1 MKIKYSIGI
10 LCFTLFGLGACLD
23 DQSSLGNRELSEIT
37 ISAPHDT
44 LTAYFGE
51 EFVVSHLSVE
61 QSGEELPLAYE
72 WSYGTLNTDEDGMAS
87 YPIKDSLHIVSH
99 DPELKYAFRELG
111 TFGLRLRVDNGET
124 IRYKYFVLQVDTEFS
139 EGITILSRDGD
150 GKGRIS
156 FMRTLTKEEI
166 NTGKVPMFRTDI
178 MELINPGTKMEDV
191 TDMVQVNNRLLVCS
205 GDAGRIYN
213 MDSRTF
219 DIEGMTSFKELYPG
233 CAFVK
238 FAGVS
243 ANNNIYL
250 VSRDRRGYV
259 YDYVLDELMLT
270 EYFKDL
276 DVDAAVSVD
285 RPVFVNYETSEFY
298 SLSLGGVNSSLNRY
312 VDFNIWG
319 ICAVGSSVYVMATY
333 KVMPS
338 YIYLSQTT
346 FSLGNPTILQFYDS
360 PVSLKVNRNS
370 LFAGSKSYSCLY
382 YTCEDGIYYWDL
394 KKQLSTT
401 PVISIPVGMEITSLS
416 MNPDGTLLY
425 VGLYE
430 KEGTEALKGHLY
442 VYDVKTSVLV
452 NQCHNIA
459 DKPIAIVYKE
469 RV

>member
-1 MKIKYSIGI
+1 MKTKYVIGV
-10 LCFTLFGLGACLD
+10 LCFTLFGVVACLD
-23 DQSSLGNRELSEIT
+23 DQSSLGDRVLSEIT
-37 ISAPHDT
+37 ISAPYDT

-61 QSGEELPLAYE
+61 QSGKELPLVYE
-72 WSYGTLNTDEDGMAS
+72 WSYGTLNMDEDGMVA
-87 YPIKDSLHIVSH
+87 YPIKDSLHVVSH

-156 FMRTLTKEEI
+156 FMRTLTREEI
-166 NTGKVPMFRTDI
+166 NTGKVPVFRTDI
-178 MELINPGTKMEDV
+178 MELINPGTEMADV

-205 GDAGRIYN
+205 GETGRIYN

-219 DIEGMTSFKELYPG
+219 DIEGMTSFKELYPR

-276 DVDAAVSVD
+276 DVDVAVSVD
-285 RPVFVNYETSEFY
+285 RPVFVNYETSMFY
-298 SLSLGGVNSSLNRY
+298 SPSLGGVNSSLNRY
-312 VDFNIWG
+312 VDFNIEG
-319 ICAVGSSVYVMATY
+319 ICSVGSNVYVIATY
-333 KVMPS
+333 KAMPS

-346 FSLGNPTILQFYDS
+346 FSLGNPTVLQFYDS

-370 LFAGSKSYSCLY
+370 LFAGSKSCSCLY
-382 YTCEDGIYYWDL
+382 YTCEDGVYYWDL

-416 MNPDGTLLY
+416 MNSDGTSLY

-430 KEGTEALKGHLY
+430 KEGTETLKGHLY
-442 VYDVKTSVLV
+442 VYDVKTSTLIG
-452 NQCHNIA
+452 QYHNIA
-459 DKPIAIVYKE
+459 GRPVAIIYKK

>member
-23 DQSSLGNRELSEIT
+23 DQSSLGDRELSEIT

-166 NTGKVPMFRTDI
+166 NTGKVPVFRTDI
-178 MELINPGTKMEDV
+178 TELINPGTKMEDV

-285 RPVFVNYETSEFY
+285 RPVFVNYETSVFY
-298 SLSLGGVNSSLNRY
+298 SPSLGGVTSSLNRY

-360 PVSLKVNRNS
+360 LVSLKVNRNS

-425 VGLYE
+425 VGLHE

-442 VYDVKTSVLV
+442 VYDVKTSTLIS
-452 NQCHNIA
+452 QYHNIA
-459 DKPIAIVYKE
+459 DKPVAIIYKE
-469 RV
+469 RA

>member
-1 MKIKYSIGI
+1 MKTKYIIGV
-10 LCFTLFGLGACLD
+10 LCFTLFGVVACLD
-23 DQSSLGNRELSEIT
+23 DQSSLGDRVLSEIT
-37 ISAPHDT
+37 ISAPYDT

-61 QSGEELPLAYE
+61 QSGKELPLVYE
-72 WSYGTLNTDEDGMAS
+72 WSYGTLNMDEDGMVA
-87 YPIKDSLHIVSH
+87 YPIKDSLHVVSH
-99 DPELKYAFRELG
+99 DPELKYTFRELG

-156 FMRTLTKEEI
+156 FMRTLTREEI
-166 NTGKVPMFRTDI
+166 NTGKVPVFRTDI
-178 MELINPGTKMEDV
+178 MELINPGTKMADV

-219 DIEGMTSFKELYPG
+219 DIEGMTSFKELYPR

-276 DVDAAVSVD
+276 DIDAAVSVD
-285 RPVFVNYETSEFY
+285 RPVFVNYETSMFY
-298 SLSLGGVNSSLNRY
+298 SPSLGGVNSSLNRY
-312 VDFNIWG
+312 VDFNIEG
-319 ICAVGSSVYVMATY
+319 ICSVGSNVYVIATY
-333 KVMPS
+333 KAMPS

-346 FSLGNPTILQFYDS
+346 FSLGNPTVLQFYDS

-370 LFAGSKSYSCLY
+370 LFAGSKSCSCLY

-416 MNPDGTLLY
+416 MNSDGTSLY

-430 KEGTEALKGHLY
+430 KEGTETLKGHLY
-442 VYDVKTSVLV
+442 VYDVKTSTLIG
-452 NQCHNIA
+452 QYHNIA
-459 DKPIAIVYKE
+459 GRPVAIIYKE

>member
-1 MKIKYSIGI
+1 
-10 LCFTLFGLGACLD
+10 
-23 DQSSLGNRELSEIT
+23 
-37 ISAPHDT
+37 
-44 LTAYFGE
+44 
-51 EFVVSHLSVE
+51 
-61 QSGEELPLAYE
+61 
-72 WSYGTLNTDEDGMAS
+72 
-87 YPIKDSLHIVSH
+87 
-99 DPELKYAFRELG
+99 
-111 TFGLRLRVDNGET
+111 
-124 IRYKYFVLQVDTEFS
+124 
-139 EGITILSRDGD
+139 
-150 GKGRIS
+150 
-156 FMRTLTKEEI
+156 
-166 NTGKVPMFRTDI
+166 
-178 MELINPGTKMEDV
+178 MELINPQTKMEDV

-205 GDAGRIYN
+205 GEEGRIYN

-219 DIEGMTSFKELYPG
+219 DVEGMTSFKELYPG

-259 YDYVLDELMLT
+259 YDYGLDELVLT

-285 RPVFVNYETSEFY
+285 RPVFVNYETSVFY
-298 SLSLGGVNSSLNRY
+298 SLSLGGVNSSLNKY

-319 ICAVGSSVYVMATY
+319 ICPVGSSVYVIATY
-333 KVMPS
+333 KAMPS

-370 LFAGSKSYSCLY
+370 LLTGSKSCSCLY

-394 KKQLSTT
+394 KSRLSTT
-401 PVISIPVGMEITSLS
+401 PVISIPEGMEITSLS
-416 MNPDGTLLY
+416 MNTAGTLLY

-430 KEGTEALKGHLY
+430 KDETEALKGHLY
-442 VYDVKTSVLV
+442 IYDVKTSVLV
-452 NQCHNIA
+452 NQYHNIA

-469 RV
+469 RG

>member
-111 TFGLRLRVDNGET
+111 TFGVRLRVDNGET

-166 NTGKVPMFRTDI
+166 NTGKVPVFRTDI
-178 MELINPGTKMEDV
+178 MELINSGTKMEDV

-285 RPVFVNYETSEFY
+285 RPVFVNYETSVCY
-298 SLSLGGVNSSLNRY
+298 SPSLGGVTSSLNRY

-360 PVSLKVNRNS
+360 LVSLKVNRNS

-425 VGLYE
+425 VGLHE

-442 VYDVKTSVLV
+442 VYDVKTSTLIS
-452 NQCHNIA
+452 QYHNIA
-459 DKPIAIVYKE
+459 DKPVAIIYKE
-469 RV
+469 RA

>member
-1 MKIKYSIGI
+1 
-10 LCFTLFGLGACLD
+10 
-23 DQSSLGNRELSEIT
+23 
-37 ISAPHDT
+37 
-44 LTAYFGE
+44 
-51 EFVVSHLSVE
+51 
-61 QSGEELPLAYE
+61 
-72 WSYGTLNTDEDGMAS
+72 
-87 YPIKDSLHIVSH
+87 
-99 DPELKYAFRELG
+99 
-111 TFGLRLRVDNGET
+111 
-124 IRYKYFVLQVDTEFS
+124 
-139 EGITILSRDGD
+139 
-150 GKGRIS
+150 
-156 FMRTLTKEEI
+156 MRTLTKEEI
-166 NTGKVPMFRTDI
+166 NTGKVPVFRTDI

-213 MDSRTF
+213 MDFRTF

-285 RPVFVNYETSEFY
+285 RPVFVNYETSVFY
-298 SLSLGGVNSSLNRY
+298 SPSLGGVTSSLNRY
-312 VDFNIWG
+312 VDFDIWG

-370 LFAGSKSYSCLY
+370 LLAGSKSCSCLY

-401 PVISIPVGMEITSLS
+401 PVVSIPVGMEITSLS

-442 VYDVKTSVLV
+442 VYDVKTSILIS
-452 NQCHNIA
+452 QYRNIA
-459 DKPIAIVYKE
+459 DKPVAIIYKE
-469 RV
+469 RA

>member
-1 MKIKYSIGI
+1 MKIKYSIGS

-166 NTGKVPMFRTDI
+166 NTGKVPVFRTDI

-338 YIYLSQTT
+338 CIYLSQTT

-370 LFAGSKSYSCLY
+370 LLAGSKSCSCLY

>member
-166 NTGKVPMFRTDI
+166 NTGKVPVFRTDI
-178 MELINPGTKMEDV
+178 MELINSGTKMEDV

-259 YDYVLDELMLT
+259 YDYVLDEFMLT
-270 EYFKDL
+270 EYFKVL

-285 RPVFVNYETSEFY
+285 LPVFVNYETSVFY
-298 SLSLGGVNSSLNRY
+298 SPSLGGVTSSLNRY

-425 VGLYE
+425 VGLHE

-442 VYDVKTSVLV
+442 VYDVKTSTLIS
-452 NQCHNIA
+452 QYHNIA
-459 DKPIAIVYKE
+459 DKPVAIIYKE
-469 RV
+469 RA

>member
-1 MKIKYSIGI
+1 MKTKYIIGI
-10 LCFTLFGLGACLD
+10 LCFTLFGALDCLYD
-23 DQSSLGNRELSEIT
+23 SSSWGYRELSEIT
-37 ISAPHDT
+37 ISAPYDT

-51 EFVVSHLSVE
+51 EFVISHLSVE

-124 IRYKYFVLQVDTEFS
+124 IQYKYFVIQVDTEFS
-139 EGITILSRDGD
+139 EGITILSRDED

-166 NTGKVPMFRTDI
+166 NTGKVPVFRTDI

-243 ANNNIYL
+243 ATNNIYL
-250 VSRDRRGYV
+250 VSRDRRCYV

-270 EYFKDL
+270 GYFKDL

-285 RPVFVNYETSEFY
+285 RPVFVNYETSVFY
-298 SLSLGGVNSSLNRY
+298 SLSLGEINSSLNRY

-370 LFAGSKSYSCLY
+370 LLAGSKSCSCLY

-442 VYDVKTSVLV
+442 VYDVKTSILIS
-452 NQCHNIA
+452 QYRNIA
-459 DKPIAIVYKE
+459 DKPVAIIYKE
-469 RV
+469 RA

>member
-166 NTGKVPMFRTDI
+166 NTGKVPVFRTDI

-259 YDYVLDELMLT
+259 YDYVLDELML
-270 EYFKDL
+270 

-285 RPVFVNYETSEFY
+285 RPVFVNYETSVFN
-298 SLSLGGVNSSLNRY
+298 SPSLGGVTSSLNRY

-425 VGLYE
+425 VGLHE

-442 VYDVKTSVLV
+442 VYDVKTSTLIS
-452 NQCHNIA
+452 QYHNIA
-459 DKPIAIVYKE
+459 DKPVAIIYKE
-469 RV
+469 RA

>member
-1 MKIKYSIGI
+1 MKTKYIIGI
-10 LCFTLFGLGACLD
+10 LCFTLFGAVACLD
-23 DQSSLGNRELSEIT
+23 DSSSLGDRELSEIT
-37 ISAPHDT
+37 ISAPYDT

-72 WSYGTLNTDEDGMAS
+72 WSYGTLNADEDGMAS

-124 IRYKYFVLQVDTEFS
+124 IQYKYFVIQVDTEFS
-139 EGITILSRDGD
+139 EGITILSRDED

-166 NTGKVPMFRTDI
+166 NTGKVPVFRTDI

-219 DIEGMTSFKELYPG
+219 DVEGMTSFKELYPG

-370 LFAGSKSYSCLY
+370 LLAGSKSCSCLY

>member
-1 MKIKYSIGI
+1 MKIKYNIGI

-23 DQSSLGNRELSEIT
+23 DQSSLGDRELSEIT

-150 GKGRIS
+150 GKGRVS

-166 NTGKVPMFRTDI
+166 NTGKVPVFRTDI

-219 DIEGMTSFKELYPG
+219 DVEGMTSFKELYPG

-285 RPVFVNYETSEFY
+285 RPVFVNYETFVFY
-298 SLSLGGVNSSLNRY
+298 SPSLGGVTSSLNRY

-370 LFAGSKSYSCLY
+370 LLAGSKSCSCLY

-416 MNPDGTLLY
+416 MNSDGTLLY
-425 VGLYE
+425 VGLHE

-442 VYDVKTSVLV
+442 VYDVKTSTLIS
-452 NQCHNIA
+452 QYHNIA
-459 DKPIAIVYKE
+459 DKPVAIIYKE
-469 RV
+469 RA

>member
-1 MKIKYSIGI
+1 MKTKYIIGI
-10 LCFTLFGLGACLD
+10 LCFTLFGAVACLD
-23 DQSSLGNRELSEIT
+23 DSSSLGDRELSGIT
-37 ISAPHDT
+37 ISAPYDT

-51 EFVVSHLSVE
+51 EFVISHLSVE

-124 IRYKYFVLQVDTEFS
+124 IQYKYFVIQVDTEFS
-139 EGITILSRDGD
+139 EGITILSRDED

-166 NTGKVPMFRTDI
+166 NTGKVPVFRTDI

-243 ANNNIYL
+243 ATNNIYL

-270 EYFKDL
+270 GYFKDL

-285 RPVFVNYETSEFY
+285 RPVFVNYETSVFY
-298 SLSLGGVNSSLNRY
+298 SLSLGEINSSLNRY

-370 LFAGSKSYSCLY
+370 LLAGSKSCSCLY

-442 VYDVKTSVLV
+442 VYDVKTSILIS
-452 NQCHNIA
+452 QYRNIA
-459 DKPIAIVYKE
+459 DKPVAIIYKE
-469 RV
+469 RA

>member
-10 LCFTLFGLGACLD
+10 LCFTLFGLGSCLD
-23 DQSSLGNRELSEIT
+23 DRSSLGDRELSEIT
-37 ISAPHDT
+37 ISTPYDT

-51 EFVVSHLSVE
+51 EFVVSDLSVE
-61 QSGEELPLAYE
+61 QSGNELPLAYE
-72 WSYGTLNTDEDGMAS
+72 WSYGTLNTNENGMAS
-87 YPIKDSLHIVSH
+87 YPLKDSLHIVSH

-124 IRYKYFVLQVDTEFS
+124 IRYKYFVLQIDTEFS
-139 EGITILSRDGD
+139 EGITVLSRDGD
-150 GKGRIS
+150 GKGQIS

-166 NTGKVPMFRTDI
+166 NTGKVSVFRTDI
-178 MELINPGTKMEDV
+178 MELINPGMEMEDV
-191 TDMVQVNNRLLVCS
+191 TDMVQVNDRLLVCS

-219 DIEGMTSFKELYPG
+219 DIEGMTSFKELYPR

-285 RPVFVNYETSEFY
+285 WPVFVNYETSVFY
-298 SLSLGGVNSSLNRY
+298 SPSLGGVTSSLSRY
-312 VDFNIWG
+312 VDFNIGG
-319 ICAVGSSVYVMATY
+319 ICAIGSNVYVIANY
-333 KVMPS
+333 KAMPS

-370 LFAGSKSYSCLY
+370 LFAGSKSCSCLY

-394 KKQLSTT
+394 KKQLSTK
-401 PVISIPVGMEITSLS
+401 PVISIPVEMEITSLS

-442 VYDVKTSVLV
+442 VYDVKTSTLIV
-452 NQCHNIA
+452 QYHNIA
-459 DKPIAIVYKE
+459 DKPVAIIYKE

>member
-1 MKIKYSIGI
+1 MKTKYIIGI
-10 LCFTLFGLGACLD
+10 LCFTLFGAVACLD
-23 DQSSLGNRELSEIT
+23 DSSSLGDRELSEIT
-37 ISAPHDT
+37 ISAPYDT

-338 YIYLSQTT
+338 CIYLSQTT

-370 LFAGSKSYSCLY
+370 LLAGSKSCSCLY

>member
-1 MKIKYSIGI
+1 MKTKYIIGI
-10 LCFTLFGLGACLD
+10 LCFTLFGAVACLD
-23 DQSSLGNRELSEIT
+23 DSSSLGDRELSEIT
-37 ISAPHDT
+37 ISAPYDT

-72 WSYGTLNTDEDGMAS
+72 WSYGTLNADEDGMAS

-124 IRYKYFVLQVDTEFS
+124 IQYKYFVIQVDTEFS
-139 EGITILSRDGD
+139 EGITILSRDED

-166 NTGKVPMFRTDI
+166 NTGKVPVFRTDI

-370 LFAGSKSYSCLY
+370 LLAGSKSCSCLY